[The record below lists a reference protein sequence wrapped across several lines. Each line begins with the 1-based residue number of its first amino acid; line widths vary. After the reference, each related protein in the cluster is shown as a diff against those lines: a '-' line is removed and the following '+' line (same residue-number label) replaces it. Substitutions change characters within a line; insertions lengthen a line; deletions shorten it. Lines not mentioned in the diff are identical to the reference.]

1 MAKDQISINLLDNKG
16 KSFTEQFLD
25 WALAIGRLLIIVTE
39 TVALAA
45 FLYRFSIDR
54 RIIDLHDE
62 IKRDQAMVGYFL
74 KGEETYRHV
83 QQKLTTSK
91 KNTTSSPVVTL
102 FEDMVRISGSD
113 ITFSNLTVS
122 PGLMEIS
129 AKATNV
135 ATLSEFVQE
144 VKKHAQVASV
154 AIDKVENRPSSS
166 TVIVTLSVQLKTKGE
181 ELPGL

>member
-1 MAKDQISINLLDNKG
+1 
-16 KSFTEQFLD
+16 
-25 WALAIGRLLIIVTE
+25 
-39 TVALAA
+39 
-45 FLYRFSIDR
+45 
-54 RIIDLHDE
+54 
-62 IKRDQAMVGYFL
+62 MVGYFL

-83 QQKLTTSK
+83 QQKLITSK
-91 KNTTSSPVVTL
+91 KNTTSSTVTAL

-135 ATLSEFVQE
+135 ATLSEFVRE

-154 AIDKVENRPSSS
+154 AVDKVENRPSSS

-181 ELPGL
+181 ELPNL